1 MLVANNLQNKIL
13 KKFRSTNFD
22 ESWAKEGKLIYRI
35 TFAI

>member
-22 ESWAKEGKLIYRI
+22 ESWAKEGKKVDL
-35 TFAI
+35 